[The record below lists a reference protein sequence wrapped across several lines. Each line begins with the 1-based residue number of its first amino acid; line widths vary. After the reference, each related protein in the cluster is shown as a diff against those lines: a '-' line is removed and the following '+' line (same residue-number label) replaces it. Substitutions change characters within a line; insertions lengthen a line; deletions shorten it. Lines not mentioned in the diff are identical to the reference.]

1 MNQSTTAYLPV
12 AALLFAA
19 CASVPRRAPLP
30 NSDFCPTPSAL
41 GCYERAVGME
51 QYPLDSAARVMIPF
65 EKHPQ
70 KYQGIDLL
78 CRERGEPVYA
88 VADGVVDFKGRY
100 MVRVQHETTVGIRR
114 SVYTHID
121 IDDDIKKGAGIDA
134 GDIVGAC
141 STIGVPRP
149 QRFPRGVLHFEWQ
162 KPQQNQHRDYYLHIN
177 PLNGRKRK
185 ERFPDS

>member
-1 MNQSTTAYLPV
+1 MNTSITYLPL

-19 CASVPRRAPLP
+19 CASVPRRAPRP

-41 GCYERAVGME
+41 GCYERAAGME
-51 QYPLDSAARVMIPF
+51 EYPLDPTTRVMVPF
-65 EKHPQ
+65 EKHPR
-70 KYQGIDLL
+70 KYQGVDIL
-78 CRERGEPVYA
+78 CRERGEPVSV

-100 MVRVQHETTVGIRR
+100 MVRVRHETPVGTRR
-114 SVYTHID
+114 SVYTHIAVD
-121 IDDDIKKGAGIDA
+121 GDIKKGAAIEA

-141 STIGVPRP
+141 DTIGVPRP

-162 KPQQNQHRDYYLHIN
+162 KLQQNRHRDYYLRIN

-185 ERFPDS
+185 ESFPDS

>member
-1 MNQSTTAYLPV
+1 MNQSINTYLPV

-19 CASVPRRAPLP
+19 CASVPRRTPLQDP
-30 NSDFCPTPSAL
+30 CYQPSAL

-51 QYPLDSAARVMIPF
+51 QYPLDPATRVMIPF
-65 EKHPQ
+65 EKHPPT
-70 KYQGIDLL
+70 YQGVDIL
-78 CRERGEPVYA
+78 CKERGEPVYA

-100 MVRVQHETTVGIRR
+100 MVRVQHETAVGIRR

-121 IDDDIKKGAGIDA
+121 IEGGVKKGDSVDA

-141 STIGVPRP
+141 DAIGVPRP

-162 KPQQNQHRDYYLHIN
+162 KQHRHYFLRIN

-185 ERFPDS
+185 ESFPDS